1 MAMRPKAYEGKEPY
15 IFVSYAHKDDD
26 QVFEILSALGEKG
39 YRVWYDEGI
48 TPGSEWTEDIAR
60 HLDDS
65 AMVIAFITPASMASK
80 NCRREINYA
89 LFKEKP
95 FLSIFLEKTEM
106 SPGMMMQLSVQQSI
120 LRYDY
125 TSWESFIDKILRC
138 PEIAPCK
145 IPEPVK
151 KPSEESDKETVT
163 EAPGAVD
170 PVSKT
175 EHAADESAMIMPTGP
190 KEIAPVNS
198 RKAEVPAKTDTVLK
212 VHPVE
217 PEGLK
222 TQKTKKKLP
231 LIPILLGIACIVLVV
246 FVVTILGGVKTS
258 WGEEY
263 KSDSKRVDISGRK
276 FTQSDLTGIAGL
288 KKLETVIIIDCDFS
302 NCDFSN
308 IKLASDSINNL
319 RIDNCTGI
327 NDFSFL
333 KGKKIGHVILNGC
346 DSFSDLSFLDLPSL
360 YTLHLD
366 GTAVVDLSALKG
378 SKISE
383 LSFRDTEV
391 SDISFAAEMTSLN
404 EIAGSGSKVTSLAAL
419 EDLENLRRI
428 DFSGCSI
435 SEFPEYL
442 EALKL
447 AGVNLSGC
455 GLTDVG
461 FLSNCTRLDTLY
473 LSDNP
478 LLQDLGE
485 LLDNNKGALKNLSLS
500 RTGIGAE
507 TLKALAPCTQLET
520 LSVSG
525 IPMDDLSFVSKM
537 SNLSSL
543 TAENCGITD
552 ISALAGLS
560 KLKLIRLA
568 FNNIEDVG
576 PLKKSLESAYD
587 PIVDLS
593 FNRLTSAEAL
603 PEKRYDAIFL
613 HGNDNCIG
621 PTLHTGVKANC
632 ISLPWND
639 GLLDSGRL
647 VGWGYNDIY
656 LVDCPKVKQVEVS
669 ETNSHCR
676 FFTEQELMKA
686 LYDKEIY
693 YDNKLN
699 YDYPYEVYQ
708 SR

>member
-1 MAMRPKAYEGKEPY
+1 MAMRPRAYEGKEPY

-95 FLSIFLEKTEM
+95 FLSVILEKTEM
-106 SPGMMMQLSVQQSI
+106 SPGMTMQLSVQQSI

-246 FVVTILGGVKTS
+246 FAVTILGGVKTS
-258 WGEEY
+258 WGEKI
-263 KSDSKRVDISGRK
+263 KSNTETVSVSKK
-276 FTQSDLTGIAGL
+276 KLTQSDLSGIAGL
-288 KKLETVIIIDCDFS
+288 KNLKFLYLSDSDFSDCDFS
-302 NCDFSN
+302 NVEFASN
-308 IKLASDSINNL
+308 GLTKVSIE
-319 RIDNCTGI
+319 NCTGI

-333 KGKKIGHVILNGC
+333 KGKQLENLTLNGC
-346 DSFSDLSFLDLPSL
+346 DSFSDLSLLDLSSL
-360 YTLHLD
+360 YILLLD
-366 GTAVVDLSALKG
+366 GTGVTDLSALKG
-378 SKISE
+378 TKIFH
-383 LSFRDTEV
+383 LSFQDTAV
-391 SDISFAAEMTSLN
+391 SDISFAAEMPSLQ
-404 EIAGSGSKVTSLAAL
+404 EICGTGSKVASLAP
-419 EDLENLRRI
+419 LENLENLERI
-428 DFSGCSI
+428 EFRSCPI
-435 SEFPEYL
+435 SELPQSL
-442 EALKL
+442 ESLRLKY
-447 AGVNLSGC
+447 VDLSRC
-455 GLTDVG
+455 GLTDIG
-461 FLSNCTRLDTLY
+461 FLGNCTLIKTLY
-473 LSDNP
+473 LNDNP
-478 LLQDLGE
+478 SLQELGE
-485 LLDNNKGALKNLSLS
+485 LPENNKGALINLSLS
-500 RTGIGAE
+500 RTGIEAQ
-507 TLKALAPCTQLET
+507 TLQALAPCTQLKT
-520 LSVSG
+520 LFVSG
-525 IPMDDLSFVSKM
+525 IPLEDLSFVSGM
-537 SNLSSL
+537 VNLSSL

-552 ISALAGLS
+552 ISALSGL
-560 KLKLIRLA
+560 KNLEIVRLA
-568 FNNIEDVG
+568 FNNIEDIT
-576 PLKKSLESAYD
+576 PLEGSMDHSGLQT
-587 PIVDLS
+587 VDLS
-593 FNRLTSAEAL
+593 FNRLTSAESL
-603 PEKRYDAIFL
+603 PEERFGIILL
-613 HGNDNCIG
+613 HGNDSRIG
-621 PTLHTGVKANC
+621 ATLREGVKAGL
-632 ISLPWND
+632 ISLPWDDSLLDRGKDIND
-639 GLLDSGRL
+639 G
-647 VGWGYNDIY
+647 IY
-656 LVDCPKVKQVEVS
+656 LVDCPKAKQVKAEGIYPYCHFV
-669 ETNSHCR
+669 
-676 FFTEQELMKA
+676 TEQELMKG
-686 LYDKEIY
+686 LYDGSISY
-693 YDNKLN
+693 YERLN